1 MAHEAWIFRGIQYT
15 LGKLFWGVGGWGE
28 DHDTDKKNVLSFP
41 KLPFPKAMNK
51 KGDPTI
57 IEGTPG
63 QSKGSEE
70 PADFSTRLAK
80 RIATIA
86 RHS

>member
-1 MAHEAWIFRGIQYT
+1 MAHEAWIFLGIQYI
-15 LGKLFWGVGGWGE
+15 LGKRFVFLWGG
-28 DHDTDKKNVLSFP
+28 DHDTDKRNVLSFP
-41 KLPFPKAMNK
+41 NLPFPRAMNK

>member
-1 MAHEAWIFRGIQYT
+1 MKRGYSLVFST
-15 LGKLFWGVGGWGE
+15 YLVNVLFFCGGG

-41 KLPFPKAMNK
+41 NLPFPRAMNK